1 MYISKQ
7 KHLVL
12 MSFIKRM
19 VTANEIRTHTEQKT
33 AERDRKITQTNEE
46 RKR

>member
-7 KHLVL
+7 KHIVL
-12 MSFIKRM
+12 MSYTKRR
-19 VTANEIRTHTEQKT
+19 VTANEIRTHTEQKR
-33 AERDRKITQTNEE
+33 AEKDRKITQTNEE